1 MISDDPTITHH
12 ISVKR
17 VRYYIF
23 LRDVLILALTT
34 FGGAQAHLAHF
45 HKILVK
51 KRGYLSDAH
60 LMEINSLCQILP
72 GPASTQTLIAV
83 GFKIGGPNLAY
94 LSLLVWIL
102 PAVILMT
109 AAAMMMSTIQQNN
122 WSTDFT
128 RYIQPMA
135 VGFVSYG
142 AYIISLKTVNTKT
155 GIALMIV
162 AAVVSYY
169 IQTPYIY
176 PIIIIGAGL
185 LTSMKF
191 RSQPK
196 ERKEKVHVN
205 WANLLLWGG
214 VLIFAAALG
223 GITKALPVKL
233 FENFYR
239 NGSLV
244 FGGGQVLAP
253 LLYTEFVEIKDGEE
267 SKVTALRSKLKEKY
281 SPKPY
286 HRPISHDEFL
296 SGYAIAQALPGP
308 SFSFSAYIG
317 ALSARDYG
325 IGGEIVGALM
335 SAIGIFLP
343 GTFMIFFVIRFWDG
357 LKKYRPV
364 RASLEGIT
372 AAAAGLV
379 AASAIILFQPLEN
392 TFLNFGVTIATFCLL
407 VFTKIPSPLII
418 VGGLVLGFVFGKG
431 A

>member
-1 MISDDPTITHH
+1 MGVTENQTLNPNS
-12 ISVKR
+12 SLVKR
-17 VRYYIF
+17 VRYFIF

-34 FGGAQAHLAHF
+34 FGGPQAHLAHF
-45 HKILVK
+45 HKILVN
-51 KRGYLSDAH
+51 KRGYLTEAD

-83 GFKIGGPNLAY
+83 GFKMGGPNLAY
-94 LSLLVWIL
+94 LTLLVWIL

-109 AAAMMMSTIQQNN
+109 TAAVVMSSIQEKN
-122 WSTDFT
+122 WSIEFT

-142 AYIISLKTVNTKT
+142 AYMISLKTVNTKT

-185 LTSMKF
+185 VTSMKF
-191 RSQPK
+191 RAQPK
-196 ERKEKVHVN
+196 ETKQRLRVN

-253 LLYTEFVEIKDGEE
+253 LLYTEFVELRDEDD
-267 SKVTALRSKLKEKY
+267 SKVTALRSRLKEKY

-296 SGYAIAQALPGP
+296 SGYALVQALPGP
-308 SFSFSAYIG
+308 LFSFSAYIG

-325 IGGEIVGALM
+325 IGGEIMGALM

-343 GTFMIFFVIRFWDG
+343 GTFMIFFVIRFWDS

-418 VGGLVLGFVFGKG
+418 VGGLVLGFVFGG
-431 A
+431 

>member
-1 MISDDPTITHH
+1 M
-12 ISVKR
+12 VQR

-23 LRDVLILALTT
+23 LKDVLILALTT
-34 FGGAQAHLAHF
+34 FGGPQAHLAHF
-45 HKILVK
+45 HKILVT
-51 KRGYLSDAH
+51 KRGYLTEAG
-60 LMEINSLCQILP
+60 LMELNSLCQILP
-72 GPASTQTLIAV
+72 GPASTQTLVSV

-94 LSLLVWIL
+94 LTLLVWIL
-102 PAVILMT
+102 PAVIMMT
-109 AAAMMMSTIQQNN
+109 AAAVIMSSIQQKN
-122 WSTDFT
+122 WSIEFT

-142 AYIISLKTVNTKT
+142 AYMISLKTVKTKVAV
-155 GIALMIV
+155 ALMII

-185 LTSMKF
+185 VTSMKF

-196 ERKEKVHVN
+196 EEQQKLKVN
-205 WANLLLWGG
+205 WANLLLWAG
-214 VLIFAAALG
+214 VLIVAAALG

-253 LLYTEFVEIKDGEE
+253 LLYTEFVEIPEE
-267 SKVTALRSKLKEKY
+267 QDSKVSSLRSKLKQKY
-281 SPKPY
+281 APKPY
-286 HRPISHDEFL
+286 HTPISHNEFL
-296 SGYAIAQALPGP
+296 SGYAVAQALPGP
-308 SFSFSAYIG
+308 VFSFSAYIG
-317 ALSARDYG
+317 ALSARNYG
-325 IGGEIVGALM
+325 IGGEIMGALT
-335 SAIGIFLP
+335 SAVGIFLP

-379 AASAIILFQPLEN
+379 AASAVILFQPLEN
-392 TFLNFGVTIATFCLL
+392 TVLNFGVTIATFCLL
-407 VFTKIPSPLII
+407 VFTRVPSPLII
-418 VGGLVLGFVFGKG
+418 LGGLILGFVLQ
-431 A
+431 